1 MSVSSKLAGI
11 GIGAGAALALF
22 AFAAPSAAADTAT
35 ATATGSEA
43 TSVVVGTIIGHSL
56 TSPTGGSVAITI
68 QRSSNGQIV
77 PLRPI
82 YLPMCGFCASA
93 H

>member
-35 ATATGSEA
+35 ATGSEA
-43 TSVVVGTIIGHSL
+43 TSVVVGTITGHSL

>member
-35 ATATGSEA
+35 GSEA
-43 TSVVVGTIIGHSL
+43 TSVVVGTITGHSL
-56 TSPTGGSVAITI
+56 TPTAGSVAITI